1 MNLND
6 ILNIPPYS
14 LDKEA
19 KRLLLNERL
28 QVLTLQIKKLQK
40 HFRSGRETGCFIWKD
55 CDISTKN
62 YGLFL
67 MHILR
72 MKNVQS

>member
-1 MNLND
+1 MSDFDSQL
-6 ILNIPPYS
+6 S
-14 LDKEA
+14 ADKA
-19 KRLLLNERL
+19 KVSEYQKKIKEQNA
-28 QVLTLQIKKLQK
+28 QIKKLQK
-40 HFRSGRETGCFIWKD
+40 HFRSGRETGRFIWKD